1 MALSLRHRSDATL
14 LQWIQSQHSLA
25 ENTLR
30 SLQTAAQAARQPMA
44 ANVEEIKDQMLRS
57 PGTWPNFHRWIAAMG
72 KLYQDPE
79 GWLPR
84 RRARSSLQLTWRAE
98 PWHYP
103 LEPRVRRPPSHAAK
117 ELNELMEREAITRS
131 AALHTTNTD
140 PQTRR
145 QLLAEESRIA
155 QAYHYLAAR
164 SRDREISH
172 PLRRDP
178 TLGHPR
184 AAGKTKRRRETR
196 RSSKSYTGHTT
207 TPQKKKREKKE

>member
-1 MALSLRHRSDATL
+1 
-14 LQWIQSQHSLA
+14 
-25 ENTLR
+25 
-30 SLQTAAQAARQPMA
+30 
-44 ANVEEIKDQMLRS
+44 
-57 PGTWPNFHRWIAAMG
+57 
-72 KLYQDPE
+72 
-79 GWLPR
+79 
-84 RRARSSLQLTWRAE
+84 
-98 PWHYP
+98 
-103 LEPRVRRPPSHAAK
+103 
-117 ELNELMEREAITRS
+117 MEREAITRS

-207 TPQKKKREKKE
+207 IPQKNKKKKGEKKKNRRIRQHTSDASKTRQKQAEKEPCNEKNRWNKDQPTNVAGGLSSTQDYNPKWSPNKVHTRTQTEKNIP